1 MANYYGDNIR
11 PKCGCKIKHITQS
24 WLYDT
29 GAAKSCMNTKTFCQN
44 VSQQNPS
51 TKGLGTQIRPT

>member
-11 PKCGCKIKHITQS
+11 PRVDVKLNNVTHS

-29 GAAKSCMNTKTFCQN
+29 GAAKSCMNTKTF
-44 VSQQNPS
+44 
-51 TKGLGTQIRPT
+51 L